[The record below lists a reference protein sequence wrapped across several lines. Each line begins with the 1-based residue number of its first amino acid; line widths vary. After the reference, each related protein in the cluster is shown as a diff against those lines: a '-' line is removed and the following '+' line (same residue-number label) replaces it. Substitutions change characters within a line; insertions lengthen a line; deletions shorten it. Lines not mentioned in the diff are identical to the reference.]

1 MKNLIYTLPL
11 FFLIPIISHAQT
23 YYPLPEENAY
33 WTVIE
38 FDNNGDYND
47 IIYKVEGDT
56 IINNTNYKKVYRLDD
71 YPTIYDTITTLHCFM
86 RQNTDEKKIW
96 FIRHYL
102 GESTEKLGYDLSIEV
117 GDTVSLPAFN
127 FGNQVDSLF
136 YLVDIYDIDISYLEG
151 NMAGLRRVHVFGPVN
166 SNCNPPINYCEG
178 ISQFGSTFPN
188 LYNGWDPFHQP
199 FTTCLNQDTSY
210 IVLSYESECGFL
222 AVSNNLVNFNYRLK
236 LFPNPI
242 INQLIIEFSSLI
254 TLNSSIIVYN
264 FYGEVIYENPVS
276 YSESQLF
283 IDTSKWPSGMYV
295 LQFLSNGYPITSS
308 KIIKH

>member
-1 MKNLIYTLPL
+1 MKKTINILLLLLSFPL
-11 FFLIPIISHAQT
+11 FNFSQT

-127 FGNQVDSLF
+127 FGNQYDSLF

-222 AVSNNLVNFNYRLK
+222 AVDVESYDFLNNLKV
-236 LFPNPI
+236 FPNPA
-242 INQLIIEFSSLI
+242 SDLI
-254 TLNSSIIVYN
+254 TVQLPHTFISPGILTIYNNFGEPVLRKEISVSNNSLVIDVSNFINGIYFISINSS
-264 FYGEVIYENPVS
+264 
-276 YSESQLF
+276 
-283 IDTSKWPSGMYV
+283 
-295 LQFLSNGYPITSS
+295 SNAISS
-308 KIIKH
+308 KLLVTH